1 MDITLSLKIK
11 ITFDGNK
18 KVSVGNVATA
28 VKGLGLEQKVTEA
41 VIEKMDEE
49 LIEKYCGGKYA
60 RGNSKNR
67 YQRAGSVERHPVT
80 SVGKLNLKLHR
91 VKDKEEG
98 KIFLP
103 VGDRVEFDG
112 KKVYQE
118 DISMI
123 SAELATK
130 LTYRDAMK
138 EGKQFIKDFPSACTI
153 NRRVIEYG
161 EKIKTLNGDGITGA
175 SVEVVFA
182 DGTKTHSQEK
192 GKSKNGVNIVL
203 GVSDGKKVL
212 LDARVNK
219 HWKETASKLDE
230 AAALDK
236 EAVIIGDADREMRN
250 ALVKGERRFQLD
262 LIHVL
267 RDTSFKLWQDREMT
281 LEDRKR
287 IIRRLETLLFSLK
300 NSVEKHRKDGD
311 LDALKGRINSTV
323 DGLKKLANELL
334 KLGCSKAASFIRDYS
349 NTIVTFAVLAFKGRK
364 VPWNSNLIER
374 LMGETSKRTKHKW
387 MRWTTKGL
395 ETILNLILT
404 RYVSEESYLVFK
416 HTMMKSDNL
425 RFIKGEVEIISAGG
439 EF

>member
-281 LEDRKR
+281 LEDRKG
-287 IIRRLETLLFSLK
+287 IIRMLETLLFSLK

-395 ETILNLILT
+395 ETILNLILA

-416 HTMMKSDNL
+416 HRIMKSDNL